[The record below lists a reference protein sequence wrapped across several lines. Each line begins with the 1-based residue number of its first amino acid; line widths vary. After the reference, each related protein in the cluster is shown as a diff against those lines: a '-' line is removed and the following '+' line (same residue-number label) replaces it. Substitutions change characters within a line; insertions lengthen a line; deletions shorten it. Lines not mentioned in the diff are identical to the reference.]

1 LSPDLPSLGVVI
13 VTYNSGDD
21 VLNALESLRHAS
33 THTPLKVVVV
43 DNHSTDLM
51 PTVIAARFPEV
62 DVIQLS
68 VNRGFA
74 NAANVGFRALDSAY
88 VVLLNPDAIPDPG
101 SFDTLL
107 EFAQRTPNA
116 GIVAPSLRY
125 PDGRNQGTAR
135 SFPTSSAGLFGRRSL
150 LTRLFPNNRW
160 STRFLSG
167 RDREGEPFTCDWV
180 SGACMLFPREVLL
193 EAGGFDERYFLFW
206 EDAAWCHQL
215 HQSGYEVWTIP
226 DAVVV
231 HREGGSRN
239 GWPPPVVRHF
249 HRGAYL
255 YWKTYAAPQWW
266 NPLRWGAAA
275 ALGGRAAVLVVGHQ
289 LSHQS
294 HVRIEASR

>member
-1 LSPDLPSLGVVI
+1 LSPVLPSLGVVI
-13 VTYNSGDD
+13 VTYNSGED
-21 VLNALESLRHAS
+21 VLNALESLQDAAQ
-33 THTPLKVVVV
+33 HTPLKVVVV

-68 VNRGFA
+68 ANRGFA
-74 NAANVGFRALDSAY
+74 NAANVGFRALDSSY
-88 VVLLNPDAIPDPG
+88 VVLLNPDAIPEPG
-101 SFDTLL
+101 SFDTML
-107 EFAQRTPNA
+107 EFAQRTPTA
-116 GIVAPSLRY
+116 GVVAPSLRY

-150 LTRLFPNNRW
+150 LTRLFPKNRW

-180 SGACMLFPREVLL
+180 SGACMLFPQEVLL

-206 EDAAWCHQL
+206 EDAAWCHRL

-231 HREGGSRN
+231 HREGGSRK

-294 HVRIEASR
+294 NVRIEASR